1 MRAIITTQNVDVT
14 YNFGKSNE
22 FKALKDVSC
31 EIASREYIIF
41 FGPSGCGKS
50 TLLYAIFG
58 VLEPSAGEIIVKGDS
73 IYRYEPMDLVMY
85 QRKTMGIM
93 YQSFNLIPSLTV
105 LDNVQLPLIFAGLP
119 TTIRERKAMELLDRF
134 GIAHVAHKRPGL
146 LSGGQQQRVSVAR
159 SLVND
164 PEILIAD
171 EPVGNLDF
179 VSAEAVMNTLEE
191 INIKDK
197 KTVLLVTHDAK
208 YLPYA
213 HRVFYLDYGRIDRIV
228 PNPEKR
234 QIIKVRPGETIV
246 TEIEQLARIYPYDT
260 PEQLRVKSLINFLT
274 QNLSFDQIV
283 RLEKMTQHVI
293 EGMLSEEQFGTLLTT
308 DFEKGGC
315 GIKPKQ
321 AQEMTKRMFQ
331 VLNESKDVIR
341 FRRVNHDQ
349 NTVDLARFE
358 LIKNLHRYMTNEC
371 KVEPDSQRLERLT
384 KMVTSRVY
392 GYISREE
399 FHRQLRLSEEDGGG
413 GFDIYL
419 AADLS
424 RYLEKLIAQG
434 VSHFQQ
440 HQEAKPDTGNI
451 HAEQAKK
458 FEELDKGLFWKL
470 THILQRHKKDSMS
483 PVRDHK

>member
-1 MRAIITTQNVDVT
+1 MRSIITTENVDVT
-14 YNFGKSNE
+14 YNAGKSNE
-22 FKALKDVSC
+22 FKALVNVNI
-31 EIASREYIIF
+31 EIAAREYIIF

-58 VLEPSAGEIIVKGDS
+58 VLAPTSGRVVVKGDS
-73 IYRYEPMDLVMY
+73 VYDYAPMDLVLY

-105 LDNVQLPLIFAGLP
+105 LDNVQLPLIFAGFP
-119 TTIRERKAMELLDRF
+119 PSVRERRAMDLLDRF

-191 INIKDK
+191 INKRDK

-213 HRVFYLDYGRIDRIV
+213 HRVFYLDYGKVDRIV

-234 QIIKVRPGETIV
+234 QIIKIRPGETIV
-246 TEIEQLARIYPYDT
+246 TEIEQLARIYPYDS
-260 PEQLRVKSLINFLT
+260 PEQLRVKSLINLLT

-293 EGMLSEEQFGTLLTT
+293 SGVLSEEQFGAVLTT
-308 DFEKGGC
+308 DYDQGGC
-315 GIKPKQ
+315 GIKPDQ
-321 AQEMTKRMFQ
+321 AAEMTRRMFQ
-331 VLNESKDVIR
+331 VLDQSKDVIR
-341 FRRVNHDQ
+341 FRRMGQGQD
-349 NTVDLARFE
+349 TIDLARLE
-358 LIKNLHRYMTNEC
+358 LVKHLREHMIVEC
-371 KVEPDSQRLERLT
+371 KVEPDSQLLDRLM
-384 KMVTSRVY
+384 KMVTTRVY
-392 GYISREE
+392 GYITREE
-399 FHRQLRLSEEDGGG
+399 LHRQLRLAEGEGGA

-434 VSHFQQ
+434 VSHFSQ
-440 HQEAKPDTGNI
+440 HQEAHPDATNL
-451 HAEQAKK
+451 HAQQAKK
-458 FEELDKGLFWKL
+458 FEEMDKGILWKL
-470 THILQRHKKDSMS
+470 MHLVGGKKGAS
-483 PVRDHK
+483 KK

>member
-1 MRAIITTQNVDVT
+1 MRSIITTKDVDVT
-14 YNFGKSNE
+14 YNNGKSNE
-22 FKALKDVSC
+22 FKALKGVTC
-31 EIASREYIIF
+31 EIAAREYIIF

-50 TLLYAIFG
+50 TLLYSIFG
-58 VLEPSAGEIIVKGDS
+58 VLEPSAGEVLVKGDS
-73 IYRYEPMDLVMY
+73 IYKYEAMELVMY

-119 TTIRERKAMELLDRF
+119 PSIRERTAMELLDRF

-191 INIKDK
+191 INQNDK

-213 HRVFYLDYGRIDRIV
+213 HRVFYLDYGKIDRIV

-234 QIIKVRPGETIV
+234 QVIKVRPGETIV

-260 PEQLRVKSLINFLT
+260 PEQLRLKSLINFLT

-283 RLEKMTQHVI
+283 RLEKMTQNVI
-293 EGMLSEEQFGTLLTT
+293 EGVFSEQQFKSILTEDYDT
-308 DFEKGGC
+308 GGC

-321 AQEMTKRMFQ
+321 AEEMAERMFQ
-331 VLNESKDVIR
+331 VLKQSQDIVR
-341 FRRVNHDQ
+341 FRRVSRGQ
-349 NTVDLARFE
+349 NTIDLARLD
-358 LIKNLHRYMTNEC
+358 LIKNIHAHMINEFNI
-371 KVEPDSQRLERLT
+371 EPDSTLLEQLT
-384 KMVTSRVY
+384 KMVTVRVY
-392 GYISREE
+392 GYITREE
-399 FHRQLRLSEEDGGG
+399 FHRQLRMPADEGGG
-413 GFDIYL
+413 GFDIYM

-440 HQEAKPDTGNI
+440 HQEAKPDETSL
-451 HAEQAKK
+451 HAKQTKK
-458 FEELDKGLFWKL
+458 FEDMDKSMLWKIM
-470 THILQRHKKDSMS
+470 HFVQYRKSKKIAQE
-483 PVRDHK
+483 V

>member
-1 MRAIITTQNVDVT
+1 MRSIITTKNVDVT
-14 YNFGKSNE
+14 YNLGKSNE
-22 FKALKDVSC
+22 FRALKGVTC
-31 EIASREYIIF
+31 EIAPREYIIF

-50 TLLYAIFG
+50 TLLYSIFG
-58 VLEPSAGEIIVKGDS
+58 ILEPSAGEVLVKGDS
-73 IYRYEPMDLVMY
+73 IYKYEPMDLVMY

-105 LDNVQLPLIFAGLP
+105 LDNVQLPLIFAGFP
-119 TTIRERKAMELLDRF
+119 TITRERKAMELLERF
-134 GIAHVAHKRPGL
+134 GIQHVAHKRPGL

-191 INIKDK
+191 INLNDK

-213 HRVFYLDYGRIDRIV
+213 HRVFYLDYGEIDRIV
-228 PNPEKR
+228 PNPEKK

-246 TEIEQLARIYPYDT
+246 TEIEQLARIYPYDS
-260 PEQLRVKSLINFLT
+260 PEQLRVKSLINLLT

-283 RLEKMTQHVI
+283 RLEKFTQHVI
-293 EGMLSEEQFGTLLTT
+293 EGMLSEEQFGALLTT
-308 DFEKGGC
+308 DYEKGGC

-321 AQEMTKRMFQ
+321 ASEMTTRMFQ
-331 VLNESKDVIR
+331 VLKQSQDVIR
-341 FRRVNHDQ
+341 FRRVSRGK
-349 NTVDLARFE
+349 NTVDLARLD
-358 LIKNLHRYMTNEC
+358 LIKSIHAYLIQEC
-371 KVEPDSQRLERLT
+371 NVEKDSILLERLT
-384 KMVTSRVY
+384 KMVTTRVF
-392 GYISREE
+392 GYITREE
-399 FHRQLRLSEEDGGG
+399 FHRQLRLSEDDGGA

-419 AADLS
+419 AADVS

-440 HQEAKPDTGNI
+440 HQESTPDEKNI
-451 HAEQAKK
+451 HTAQSKK
-458 FEELDKGLFWKL
+458 FEDMEKGLLWKV
-470 THILQRHKKDSMS
+470 THLFKK
-483 PVRDHK
+483 HEEKK

>member
-1 MRAIITTQNVDVT
+1 MRSIIKTKNVDVT
-14 YNFGKSNE
+14 YNLGKSNE
-22 FKALKDVSC
+22 FKALKGVTCD
-31 EIASREYIIF
+31 IAAREYIIF

-50 TLLYAIFG
+50 TLLYSIFG
-58 VLEPSAGEIIVKGDS
+58 VLEPSAGEVLVKGDS
-73 IYRYEPMDLVMY
+73 IYKYEPMELVMY

-105 LDNVQLPLIFAGLP
+105 LDNVQLPLIFAGFP
-119 TTIRERKAMELLDRF
+119 ASVRERRAMELLDRF

-191 INIKDK
+191 INRNDK

-213 HRVFYLDYGRIDRIV
+213 HRVFYLDYGKIDRIV

-293 EGMLSEEQFGTLLTT
+293 EGVLSEEQFKSLLTT
-308 DFEKGGC
+308 DYEKGGC

-321 AQEMTKRMFQ
+321 AEEMTKRMFQ
-331 VLNESKDVIR
+331 VLNQSKDVIR
-341 FRRVNHDQ
+341 FRRVSRDQ
-349 NTVDLARFE
+349 NTVDLARRD
-358 LIKNLHRYMTNEC
+358 LIKNIYSYMVSEYNL
-371 KVEPDSQRLERLT
+371 KPDSKLLEILT
-384 KMVTSRVY
+384 KMVTARVY
-392 GYISREE
+392 GYITREE
-399 FHRQLRLSEEDGGG
+399 FHRQLRLPKDEGGG

-440 HQEAKPDTGNI
+440 HQEARPDETSL
-451 HAEQAKK
+451 HAKQAKK
-458 FEELDKGLFWKL
+458 FEEMDKGILFRIMHVFSKNN
-470 THILQRHKKDSMS
+470 KK
-483 PVRDHK
+483 

>member
-1 MRAIITTQNVDVT
+1 MRAIISTKNVDVT

-22 FKALKDVSC
+22 FRALINVSC
-31 EIASREYIIF
+31 EIAPREYIIF

-50 TLLYAIFG
+50 TLLYSIFG
-58 VLEPSAGEIIVKGDS
+58 VLEPSSGEVIVKGDS
-73 IYRYEPMDLVMY
+73 IYKYSSMELVMY

-119 TTIRERKAMELLDRF
+119 PSTRERTAMELLDRF

-179 VSAEAVMNTLEE
+179 VSAEAVMNTLQE
-191 INIKDK
+191 INMNDK

-213 HRVFYLDYGRIDRIV
+213 HRVFYLDYGKIDRIV

-234 QIIKVRPGETIV
+234 QVIKLRPGETIV
-246 TEIEQLARIYPYDT
+246 TEIEQLSRIYPYDS
-260 PEQLRVKSLINFLT
+260 PDQLRVKSLINFLT

-293 EGMLSEEQFGTLLTT
+293 EGVLSEEQFGAILTT
-308 DFEKGGC
+308 DYEQGGC
-315 GIKPKQ
+315 GIKPQQ
-321 AQEMTKRMFQ
+321 AEEMTRRMFQ
-331 VLNESKDVIR
+331 VLSQSKDIIR
-341 FRRVNHDQ
+341 FRRVSRDQ
-349 NTVDLARFE
+349 NTVDLARLD
-358 LIKNLHRYMTNEC
+358 LIKNIHEYMVTEC
-371 KVEPDSQRLERLT
+371 MVEPDSKLLERLT

-392 GYISREE
+392 GYITREE
-399 FHRQLRLSEEDGGG
+399 FHDQLRMREDEGGG

-440 HQEAKPDTGNI
+440 HQEAKPDSTNL
-451 HAEQAKK
+451 HAQQAKK
-458 FEELDKGLFWKL
+458 FEEMDKGMLWK
-470 THILQRHKKDSMS
+470 ILHHFSKNKK
-483 PVRDHK
+483 

>member
-1 MRAIITTQNVDVT
+1 MRSIISTKNVDVT

-22 FKALKDVSC
+22 FRALKDVTC
-31 EIASREYIIF
+31 EIANREYIIF

-50 TLLYAIFG
+50 TLLYSIFG
-58 VLEPSAGEIIVKGDS
+58 VLEPSSGEVIVKGDS
-73 IYRYEPMDLVMY
+73 IYKFEPMDLVMY

-105 LDNVQLPLIFAGLP
+105 LDNVQLPLIFAGFP
-119 TTIRERKAMELLDRF
+119 PITRERRAMDLLDRF

-191 INIKDK
+191 INRNDK

-213 HRVFYLDYGRIDRIV
+213 HRVFYLDYGKIDRIV

-234 QIIKVRPGETIV
+234 QIIKIRPGESIV
-246 TEIEQLARIYPYDT
+246 TEIEQLARIYPYDS

-293 EGMLSEEQFGTLLTT
+293 EGVLSEDQFGALLTT
-308 DFEKGGC
+308 DYQKGGC

-321 AQEMTKRMFQ
+321 AQDMTRRMFQ
-331 VLNESKDVIR
+331 VLEQSKDIIR
-341 FRRVNHDQ
+341 FRRAANNQ
-349 NTVDLARFE
+349 NIVDLARFD
-358 LIKNLHRYMTNEC
+358 LVKNIHSFMVEEC
-371 KVEPDSQRLERLT
+371 KVEPDSQLLEILT
-384 KMVTSRVY
+384 KMVTTRVF
-392 GYISREE
+392 GYITREE
-399 FHRQLRLSEEDGGG
+399 FHRQLRLSKSEGGA

-440 HQEAKPDTGNI
+440 HQEAKPDTTSL
-451 HAEQAKK
+451 HAQQAKK
-458 FEELDKGLFWKL
+458 FEEMEKGIFWKL
-470 THILQRHKKDSMS
+470 SHMFTKKE
-483 PVRDHK
+483 KK

>member
-1 MRAIITTQNVDVT
+1 MRDIIHAENVDVR
-14 YNFGKSNE
+14 YNAGKSNE
-22 FKALKDVSC
+22 FQALKGVTCD
-31 EIASREYIIF
+31 IAAREYIIF

-50 TLLYAIFG
+50 TLLYSIFG
-58 VLEPSAGEIIVKGDS
+58 VLEPFAGEVIVKGDS
-73 IYRYEPMDLVMY
+73 IYKYAPMELVMY

-105 LDNVQLPLIFAGLP
+105 LDNVQLPLIFAGFSP
-119 TTIRERKAMELLDRF
+119 SVRERRGMELLDRF

-179 VSAEAVMNTLEE
+179 VSAEAVMNTLEQ
-191 INIKDK
+191 ININDK

-213 HRVFYLDYGRIDRIV
+213 HRVFYLDYGKIDRIV
-228 PNPEKR
+228 VNPEKR
-234 QIIKVRPGETIV
+234 QVKKVRPGETIV
-246 TEIEQLARIYPYDT
+246 TELEQLARIYPYDT
-260 PEQLRVKSLINFLT
+260 PEQLRVKSLVNYLT

-283 RLEKMTQHVI
+283 RLEQMTQHVI
-293 EGMLSEEQFGTLLTT
+293 EGVLNEEQFRNILTT
-308 DFEKGGC
+308 DYRQGGC

-321 AQEMTKRMFQ
+321 ADDMTRRMFQ
-331 VLNESKDVIR
+331 MLEESRDVVR
-341 FRRVNHDQ
+341 FRRVSRGQ
-349 NTVDLARFE
+349 NTIDMARME
-358 LIKNLHRYMTNEC
+358 LIKHIHGYMVEEC
-371 KVEPDSQRLERLT
+371 KVEMDSILLERLT
-384 KMVTSRVY
+384 KMVTNRVY

-399 FHRQLRLSEEDGGG
+399 FHTQLRMSADEGGG
-413 GFDIYL
+413 GFDIYM

-440 HQEAKPDTGNI
+440 HQEAKPDSTNL
-451 HAEQAKK
+451 HAAQAKK
-458 FEELDKGLFWKL
+458 FEELSKSPIARLLAKFK
-470 THILQRHKKDSMS
+470 HKDATKS
-483 PVRDHK
+483 

>member
-1 MRAIITTQNVDVT
+1 MKSIIQTKDVDVT
-14 YNFGKSNE
+14 YNYGKSNE
-22 FKALKDVSC
+22 FKALKGVTC
-31 EIASREYIIF
+31 EIAAREYIIF

-50 TLLYAIFG
+50 TLLYSIFG
-58 VLEPSAGEIIVKGDS
+58 VLEPSAGEVLVKGDS
-73 IYRYEPMDLVMY
+73 IYKYAPMELVMY

-93 YQSFNLIPSLTV
+93 YQSFNLIMSLTV
-105 LDNVQLPLIFAGLP
+105 LDNVQLPLIFAGFP
-119 TTIRERKAMELLDRF
+119 PSTRERRAMDLLDRF

-191 INIKDK
+191 INQNDK

-213 HRVFYLDYGRIDRIV
+213 HRVFYLDYGKIDRIV

-274 QNLSFDQIV
+274 QDLSFDQIV

-293 EGMLSEEQFGTLLTT
+293 EGVFSEGHFRELLIE
-308 DFEKGGC
+308 DYQKGGC
-315 GIKPKQ
+315 GIKPKE
-321 AQEMTKRMFQ
+321 ADKMTKRMYQ
-331 VLNESKDVIR
+331 ILDQSKDVIR
-341 FRRVNHDQ
+341 FRRRSMGK
-349 NTVDLARFE
+349 NTVDLARLD
-358 LIKNLHRYMTNEC
+358 LIKHIHSYIVAEF
-371 KVEPDSQRLERLT
+371 KIEPDSKLMERLT
-384 KMVTSRVY
+384 KMVTVRVY
-392 GYISREE
+392 GYITREE
-399 FHRQLRLSEEDGGG
+399 FHRQLRMSRDDGGA

-419 AADLS
+419 AAELS

-440 HQEAKPDTGNI
+440 HQEAKPDETSL
-451 HAEQAKK
+451 HAKQAKK
-458 FEELDKGLFWKL
+458 FEEMDKGMLYKIANIFS
-470 THILQRHKKDSMS
+470 KK
-483 PVRDHK
+483 KKK

>member
-1 MRAIITTQNVDVT
+1 MRAIIQTQDVDVT
-14 YNFGKSNE
+14 YNLGKSNE
-22 FKALKDVSC
+22 FKALKGVTC
-31 EIASREYIIF
+31 EIAAREYIIF

-50 TLLYAIFG
+50 TLLYSIFG
-58 VLEPSAGEIIVKGDS
+58 VLEPSAGDVIVKGDS
-73 IYRYEPMDLVMY
+73 IYRYEPMELVLY

-93 YQSFNLIPSLTV
+93 YQQFNLIPSLTV
-105 LDNVQLPLIFAGLP
+105 MDNVALPLIFSGFTA
-119 TTIRERKAMELLDRF
+119 TVRERRAMDLLERF

-179 VSAEAVMNTLEE
+179 VSAEAVMNTLEQ
-191 INIKDK
+191 INQEDK

-283 RLEKMTQHVI
+283 RLEKLTQHVV
-293 EGMLSEEQFGTLLTT
+293 EGALSEDQFRALLTT
-308 DFEKGGC
+308 DYEQGGC

-321 AQEMTKRMFQ
+321 AGDMATRMFQ
-331 VLNESKDVIR
+331 VLEQSKDVVR
-341 FRRVNHDQ
+341 FRRVTRDE
-349 NTVDLARFE
+349 NTIDFE
-358 LIKNLHRYMTNEC
+358 RRKLIKHLHKYLIYEFHI
-371 KVEPDSQRLERLT
+371 EPDSRLLERLT
-384 KMVTSRVY
+384 KMITTRVY
-392 GYISREE
+392 GYITREE
-399 FHRQLRLSEEDGGG
+399 FHRQLRLAEDEGGA

-419 AADLS
+419 AADIS

-440 HQEAKPDTGNI
+440 HQESKPEGTNI
-451 HAEQAKK
+451 HAQQAKK
-458 FEELDKGLFWKL
+458 FEQMDKSLLYKL
-470 THILQRHKKDSMS
+470 THLLHHKK
-483 PVRDHK
+483 

>member
-1 MRAIITTQNVDVT
+1 MRSIITTKNVDVT

-22 FKALKDVSC
+22 FRALKDVTC
-31 EIASREYIIF
+31 EIAAREYIIF
-41 FGPSGCGKS
+41 FGPSGGGKS
-50 TLLYAIFG
+50 TLLYSIFG
-58 VLEPSAGEIIVKGDS
+58 VLEPSSGEVIVKGDS
-73 IYRYEPMDLVMY
+73 IYKFEPMDLVMY

-105 LDNVQLPLIFAGLP
+105 LDNVQLPLIFAGFP
-119 TTIRERKAMELLDRF
+119 PITRERRAMDLLDRF

-191 INIKDK
+191 INRNDK

-213 HRVFYLDYGRIDRIV
+213 HRVFYLDYGKIDRIV

-234 QIIKVRPGETIV
+234 QIIKIRPGESIV
-246 TEIEQLARIYPYDT
+246 TEIEQLARIYPYDS

-293 EGMLSEEQFGTLLTT
+293 EGVLSEDQFGALLTT
-308 DFEKGGC
+308 DYQKGGC

-321 AQEMTKRMFQ
+321 AQDMTRRMFQ
-331 VLNESKDVIR
+331 VLEQSKDVIR
-341 FRRVNHDQ
+341 FRRAANNQ
-349 NTVDLARFE
+349 NIVDLARFD
-358 LIKNLHRYMTNEC
+358 LVKNIHMFMVEEC
-371 KVEPDSQRLERLT
+371 KVEPDSQLLEVLT
-384 KMVTSRVY
+384 KMVTTRVF
-392 GYISREE
+392 GYITREE
-399 FHRQLRLSEEDGGG
+399 FHRQLRLAKSEGGG

-440 HQEAKPDTGNI
+440 HQEAKPDTTSL
-451 HAEQAKK
+451 HAQQAKK
-458 FEELDKGLFWKL
+458 FEEMEKGFFDKLAHLF
-470 THILQRHKKDSMS
+470 TKKEKGEMTEVPD
-483 PVRDHK
+483 

>member
-1 MRAIITTQNVDVT
+1 MRSIISTKNVDVT

-22 FKALKDVSC
+22 FRALKDVTC
-31 EIASREYIIF
+31 EIANREYIIF

-50 TLLYAIFG
+50 TLLYSIFG
-58 VLEPSAGEIIVKGDS
+58 VLEPSSGEVIVKGDS
-73 IYRYEPMDLVMY
+73 IYKFEPMDLVMY

-105 LDNVQLPLIFAGLP
+105 LDNVQLPLIFAGFP
-119 TTIRERKAMELLDRF
+119 PITRERRAMDLLDRF

-191 INIKDK
+191 INRNDK

-213 HRVFYLDYGRIDRIV
+213 HRVFYLDYGKIDRIV

-234 QIIKVRPGETIV
+234 QIIKIRPGESIV
-246 TEIEQLARIYPYDT
+246 TEIEQLARIYPYDS

-293 EGMLSEEQFGTLLTT
+293 EGVLSEDQFGALLTT
-308 DFEKGGC
+308 DYQKGGC

-321 AQEMTKRMFQ
+321 AQDMTRRMFQ
-331 VLNESKDVIR
+331 VLEQSKDIIR
-341 FRRVNHDQ
+341 FRRAANNQ
-349 NTVDLARFE
+349 NIVDLARFD
-358 LIKNLHRYMTNEC
+358 LVKNIHAFMVEEC
-371 KVEPDSQRLERLT
+371 KVEPDSQLLEVLT
-384 KMVTSRVY
+384 KMVTTRVF
-392 GYISREE
+392 GYITREE
-399 FHRQLRLSEEDGGG
+399 FHRQLRLAKSEGGA

-440 HQEAKPDTGNI
+440 HQEAKPDTTSL
-451 HAEQAKK
+451 HAQQAKK
-458 FEELDKGLFWKL
+458 FEEMEKGVFWKL
-470 THILQRHKKDSMS
+470 SHLFTKK
-483 PVRDHK
+483 KNK

>member
-1 MRAIITTQNVDVT
+1 MRSIIQTKDVDVT
-14 YNFGKSNE
+14 YNNGKSNE
-22 FKALKDVSC
+22 FKALKGVTC
-31 EIASREYIIF
+31 EIAAREYIIF

-50 TLLYAIFG
+50 TLLYSIFG
-58 VLEPSAGEIIVKGDS
+58 VLEPSSGDVIVKGDS
-73 IYRYEPMDLVMY
+73 IYKYEPMDLVMY

-105 LDNVQLPLIFAGLP
+105 LDNVQLPLIFAGFP
-119 TTIRERKAMELLDRF
+119 PSTRERTAMDLLDRF

-179 VSAEAVMNTLEE
+179 VSAEAVMNTLQE
-191 INIKDK
+191 INMNDK

-246 TEIEQLARIYPYDT
+246 TELEQLARIYPYDS
-260 PEQLRVKSLINFLT
+260 PEQLRVKSIVNFLT
-274 QNLSFDQIV
+274 QNLSYDQIV

-293 EGMLSEEQFGTLLTT
+293 EGVLSKEQFGALMTT
-308 DFEKGGC
+308 DYEAGGC

-321 AQEMTKRMFQ
+321 AKEMTEKMYTILEQ
-331 VLNESKDVIR
+331 SEDVVR
-341 FRRVNHDQ
+341 FRRVSRDQ
-349 NTVDLARFE
+349 NTIDLARLE
-358 LIKNLHRYMTNEC
+358 LIKHIHKYMVEEC
-371 KVEPDSQRLERLT
+371 HVELDSKLLEQLT
-384 KMVTSRVY
+384 KMVTVRVF
-392 GYISREE
+392 GYITREE
-399 FHRQLRLSEEDGGG
+399 FHRQLRMPADEGGG

-440 HQEAKPDTGNI
+440 HQEARPDATNL
-451 HAEQAKK
+451 HAQQAKK
-458 FEELDKGLFWKL
+458 FEDMDKGILSKL
-470 THILQRHKKDSMS
+470 THLFSKKKEKGD
-483 PVRDHK
+483 KK

>member
-1 MRAIITTQNVDVT
+1 MRSIIQTKDVDVT
-14 YNFGKSNE
+14 YNAGKTNE
-22 FKALKDVSC
+22 FKALKGVTC
-31 EIASREYIIF
+31 EIAAREYIIF

-50 TLLYAIFG
+50 TLLYSIFG
-58 VLEPSAGEIIVKGDS
+58 VLEPTAGKVIVKGDS
-73 IYRYEPMDLVMY
+73 VYDYSSMELVYY

-105 LDNVQLPLIFAGLP
+105 LDNVQLPLIFAGFP
-119 TTIRERKAMELLDRF
+119 PSTRERRAMELLDRF
-134 GIAHVAHKRPGL
+134 GIAHVAHKRPAL

-171 EPVGNLDF
+171 EPVGNLDA

-191 INIKDK
+191 INQHDK

-293 EGMLSEEQFGTLLTT
+293 EGVLSEDQFRAILVT
-308 DFEKGGC
+308 DYNQGGC

-321 AQEMTKRMFQ
+321 ADEMTRRMYQ
-331 VLNESKDVIR
+331 VLDQSQEVVR
-341 FRRVNHDQ
+341 FRRVSRNELH
-349 NTVDLARFE
+349 VDLERKE
-358 LIKNLHRYMTNEC
+358 LIKHIHAFMIGEYHLES
-371 KVEPDSQRLERLT
+371 DSQLTEVLT
-384 KMVTSRVY
+384 KMVSARVF
-392 GYISREE
+392 GYITREE
-399 FHRQLRLSEEDGGG
+399 FHRQLRMPTEDGGG
-413 GFDIYL
+413 GFDIYT

-434 VSHFQQ
+434 VSHFSQ
-440 HQEAKPDTGNI
+440 HQEAKPDSTNL
-451 HAEQAKK
+451 HAQQAKK
-458 FEELDKGLFWKL
+458 FEEQDKGLIHRIAGML
-470 THILQRHKKDSMS
+470 HHKKE
-483 PVRDHK
+483 KA

>member
-1 MRAIITTQNVDVT
+1 MRSIITTKNVDVT
-14 YNFGKSNE
+14 YNLGKSNE
-22 FKALKDVSC
+22 FKALKGITC
-31 EIASREYIIF
+31 EIAAREYIIF

-50 TLLYAIFG
+50 TLLYSIFG
-58 VLEPSAGEIIVKGDS
+58 ILEPSAGEVLVKGDS
-73 IYRYEPMDLVMY
+73 IYKYEPMDLVMY

-119 TTIRERKAMELLDRF
+119 TTTRERKAMELLDRF
-134 GIAHVAHKRPGL
+134 GIDHVAHKRPGL

-191 INIKDK
+191 INLNDK

-213 HRVFYLDYGRIDRIV
+213 HRTFYLDYGEIDRIV

-246 TEIEQLARIYPYDT
+246 TEIEQLARIYPYDS
-260 PEQLRVKSLINFLT
+260 PEQLRVKSIINFLT

-293 EGMLSEEQFGTLLTT
+293 EGVFSEDQFRSLLTT

-321 AQEMTKRMFQ
+321 ASEMTNRMFQ
-331 VLNESKDVIR
+331 VLRQSQDIIR
-341 FRRVNHDQ
+341 FRRASRDQ
-349 NTVDLARFE
+349 NTIDLARLD
-358 LIKNLHRYMTNEC
+358 LIKNIHQHMVHEC
-371 KVEPDSQRLERLT
+371 NVEADSQLLERLT
-384 KMVTSRVY
+384 KMVTSRVF
-392 GYISREE
+392 GYITREE
-399 FHRQLRLSEEDGGG
+399 FHQQLRLPEDEGGG

-440 HQEAKPDTGNI
+440 HQEAKPDDSNI
-451 HAEQAKK
+451 HKKQSQK
-458 FEELDKGLFWKL
+458 FEEMEKGLLWKIMHMFNKHEK
-470 THILQRHKKDSMS
+470 TEIK
-483 PVRDHK
+483 

>member
-1 MRAIITTQNVDVT
+1 MRSIITTEKVDVT
-14 YNFGKSNE
+14 YNPGQSNE
-22 FKALKDVSC
+22 FKALVNINI

-50 TLLYAIFG
+50 TLLYSIFG
-58 VLEPSAGEIIVKGDS
+58 VLAPTAGRVLVKGDS
-73 IYRYEPMDLVMY
+73 IYDFTPMDFVMY

-105 LDNVQLPLIFAGLP
+105 LDNVQLPLIFAGFSP
-119 TTIRERKAMELLDRF
+119 AVRERRAMELLERY
-134 GIAHVAHKRPGL
+134 GIAHVAHKRPSL

-171 EPVGNLDF
+171 EPVGNLDA

-191 INIKDK
+191 INIRDK

-213 HRVFYLDYGRIDRIV
+213 HRVFYLDYGRVDRIV

-246 TEIEQLARIYPYDT
+246 TEIEQLARIYPYDS
-260 PEQLRVKSLINFLT
+260 PDQLRVKSLINFLT

-283 RLEKMTQHVI
+283 RLEKFTQHVI
-293 EGMLSEEQFGTLLTT
+293 EGKLSEEQFKHLLTT
-308 DFEKGGC
+308 DYDEGGC

-321 AQEMTKRMFQ
+321 SDEMTKKMYQ
-331 VLNESKDVIR
+331 VLEQSHDIVR
-341 FRRVNHDQ
+341 FRRGARGAETIDMV
-349 NTVDLARFE
+349 RFE
-358 LIKNLHRYMTNEC
+358 LIKHIHGYMVNEY
-371 KVEPDSQRLERLT
+371 KIEPDSQLLEQLT
-384 KMVTSRVY
+384 KMVTNRVY
-392 GYISREE
+392 GYITRED
-399 FHRQLRLSEEDGGG
+399 FHRQLRLSREDGGG
-413 GFDIYL
+413 GFDIYM

-434 VSHFQQ
+434 VSHFS
-440 HQEAKPDTGNI
+440 QEQAAKPDSTNL
-451 HAEQAKK
+451 HAQQAKK
-458 FEELDKGLFWKL
+458 FEEMDKGLFYKL
-470 THILQRHKKDSMS
+470 THLLHKTKS
-483 PVRDHK
+483 

>member
-1 MRAIITTQNVDVT
+1 MRAIITTKNVDVT
-14 YNFGKSNE
+14 YNHGKSNE
-22 FKALKDVSC
+22 FKALKDVTC

-58 VLEPSAGEIIVKGDS
+58 VLEPTAGEIIVKGDS
-73 IYRYEPMDLVMY
+73 IYKYEPMDLVMY

-119 TTIRERKAMELLDRF
+119 TTVRERKAMELLDRF
-134 GIAHVAHKRPGL
+134 GISHVAHKRPGL

-191 INIKDK
+191 INIQDK

-213 HRVFYLDYGRIDRIV
+213 HRVFYLDYGKIDRIV

-246 TEIEQLARIYPYDT
+246 TEIEQLARIYPYDS

-293 EGMLSEEQFGTLLTT
+293 EGVLSEEQFGAILTT
-308 DFEKGGC
+308 DYEKGGC

-321 AQEMTKRMFQ
+321 ADEMTKKMFQ
-331 VLNESKDVIR
+331 VLSQSKDVVR
-341 FRRVNHDQ
+341 FRRVTRDQ
-349 NTVDLARFE
+349 NTIDLVRFE
-358 LIKNLHRYMTNEC
+358 LVKNLHSYMVEEC
-371 KVEPDSQRLERLT
+371 NVEPDSQLLERLT

-399 FHRQLRLSEEDGGG
+399 FHRQLRLSESEGGG

-440 HQEAKPDTGNI
+440 HQEAKPDATNL

-458 FEELDKGLFWKL
+458 FEEMDKGLFGTL
-470 THILQRHKKDSMS
+470 TELLHRNKK
-483 PVRDHK
+483 K

>member
-1 MRAIITTQNVDVT
+1 MRSIITTENVDVT
-14 YNFGKSNE
+14 YNYGKSNE
-22 FKALKDVSC
+22 FKALKDVTC
-31 EIASREYIIF
+31 EIAAREYIIF

-50 TLLYAIFG
+50 TLLYSIFG
-58 VLEPSAGEIIVKGDS
+58 VLEPSAGEVHVKGDS
-73 IYRYEPMDLVMY
+73 IYKYEPMELVMY

-93 YQSFNLIPSLTV
+93 YQSFNLIMSLTV
-105 LDNVQLPLIFAGLP
+105 LDNVQLPLIFAGFSP
-119 TTIRERKAMELLDRF
+119 SVRERRAMELLDRF

-179 VSAEAVMNTLEE
+179 VSAEAVMNTLEG
-191 INIKDK
+191 INRNDK

-213 HRVFYLDYGRIDRIV
+213 HRTFYLDYGRIDRIV

-246 TEIEQLARIYPYDT
+246 TEIEQLARIYPYDS

-274 QNLSFDQIV
+274 QNLSFDQVV

-293 EGMLSEEQFGTLLTT
+293 EGILSEEQLASALTS
-308 DFEKGGC
+308 DYEKGGC

-321 AQEMTKRMFQ
+321 AAEMTKRMFQ
-331 VLNESKDVIR
+331 ILEQSKDVIR
-341 FRRVNHDQ
+341 FRRSSRDQDTVN
-349 NTVDLARFE
+349 LARFD
-358 LIKNLHRYMTNEC
+358 LIKNIHAYMVEEC
-371 KVEPDSQRLERLT
+371 KVEADSQLLERLT
-384 KMVTSRVY
+384 KMVTVRVY
-392 GYISREE
+392 GYITRQE
-399 FHRQLRLSEEDGGG
+399 FHRQLRLSKSDGGA
-413 GFDIYL
+413 GFDIYF

-440 HQEAKPDTGNI
+440 HQEAKPDETSI
-451 HAEQAKK
+451 HAKQAKK
-458 FEELDKGLFWKL
+458 FEDMDKSMFYKL
-470 THILQRHKKDSMS
+470 THLLHRNKDK
-483 PVRDHK
+483 V

>member
-1 MRAIITTQNVDVT
+1 MRNIIVTKDVDVT
-14 YNFGKSNE
+14 YNLGQSNE
-22 FKALKDVSC
+22 FKALDKVSA
-31 EIASREYIIF
+31 EIAAREYIIF

-58 VLEPSAGEIIVKGDS
+58 VLAPSSGDVIVKGDS
-73 IYRYEPMDLVMY
+73 IYKYSPMDLVMY

-93 YQSFNLIPSLTV
+93 YQSFNLIMSLTV
-105 LDNVQLPLIFAGLP
+105 LDNVQLPLIFAGLQP
-119 TTIRERKAMELLDRF
+119 SVRERRAMELLERF

-191 INIKDK
+191 INLRDK

-213 HRVFYLDYGRIDRIV
+213 HRVFYMDYGRLDRIV
-228 PNPEKR
+228 VNPEKA
-234 QIIKVRPGETIV
+234 QIKKVRPGETIV

-260 PEQLRVKSLINFLT
+260 PEQLRVKSIINFLT

-283 RLEKMTQHVI
+283 RLEKMTEHAI
-293 EGMLSEEQFGTLLTT
+293 SGILSEEQFRTILTT
-308 DFEKGGC
+308 DYERGGC
-315 GIKPKQ
+315 GIKPRQ
-321 AQEMTKRMFQ
+321 ADEMTNRMFQ
-331 VLNESKDVIR
+331 VLTQSHDVLR
-341 FRRVNHDQ
+341 FRRGGT
-349 NTVDLARFE
+349 NTQAVDLARVE
-358 LIKNLHRYMTNEC
+358 LVKKLHAFVVSEFSIQ
-371 KVEPDSQRLERLT
+371 PDTQLLDRLT
-384 KMVTSRVY
+384 KMITARVY

-399 FHRQLRLSEEDGGG
+399 LHRQLRLPEDEGGA

-419 AADLS
+419 AADMS

-440 HQEAKPDTGNI
+440 HQEAKPDSTNL
-451 HAEQAKK
+451 HAQQAKK
-458 FEELDKGLFWKL
+458 FEEMDKGLLWKI
-470 THILQRHKKDSMS
+470 THAFHK
-483 PVRDHK
+483 HKEPTH

>member
-1 MRAIITTQNVDVT
+1 MRSIIKTKNVDVT
-14 YNFGKSNE
+14 YNLGKSNE
-22 FKALKDVSC
+22 FKALKGVTCD
-31 EIASREYIIF
+31 IAAREYIIF

-50 TLLYAIFG
+50 TLLYSIFG
-58 VLEPSAGEIIVKGDS
+58 VLEPSAGEVLVKGDS
-73 IYRYEPMDLVMY
+73 IYKYEPMELVMY

-119 TTIRERKAMELLDRF
+119 STVRERRAMELLDRF

-191 INIKDK
+191 INRNDK

-213 HRVFYLDYGRIDRIV
+213 HRVFYLDYGKIDRIV

-246 TEIEQLARIYPYDT
+246 TEIEQLARIYPYDS

-293 EGMLSEEQFGTLLTT
+293 EGVLSESQFGELLTA
-308 DFEKGGC
+308 DYEKGGC

-321 AQEMTKRMFQ
+321 AAEMTKRMFQ
-331 VLNESKDVIR
+331 ILDQSKDVIR
-341 FRRVNHDQ
+341 FRRNSRDQ
-349 NTVDLARFE
+349 NTVDLAKLD
-358 LIKNLHRYMTNEC
+358 LIKHIHSYMIEEC
-371 KVEPDSQRLERLT
+371 NVEVDSKLLEILT
-384 KMVTSRVY
+384 KMVTARVY
-392 GYISREE
+392 GYITREE
-399 FHRQLRLSEEDGGG
+399 FHRQLRLPESEGGG

-440 HQEAKPDTGNI
+440 HQEAKPDETSL
-451 HAEQAKK
+451 HAKQAKK
-458 FEELDKGLFWKL
+458 FEEMDKGLLFKIM
-470 THILQRHKKDSMS
+470 HVFSKQNKK
-483 PVRDHK
+483 

>member
-1 MRAIITTQNVDVT
+1 MRSIITTENVDVT
-14 YNFGKSNE
+14 YNAGQSNE
-22 FKALKDVSC
+22 FKALKDVTC
-31 EIASREYIIF
+31 EIAAREYIIF

-50 TLLYAIFG
+50 TLLYSIFG
-58 VLEPSAGEIIVKGDS
+58 VLEPTAGKVIVKGDS
-73 IYRYEPMDLVMY
+73 VYDYAPMDLVMY

-93 YQSFNLIPSLTV
+93 YQSFNLIPSLSV
-105 LDNVQLPLIFAGLP
+105 LDNVQLPLIFAGFP
-119 TTIRERKAMELLDRF
+119 PSTRERRAMDLLDRF
-134 GIAHVAHKRPGL
+134 GIAHVAHKRPSL

-171 EPVGNLDF
+171 EPVGNLDA
-179 VSAEAVMNTLEE
+179 VSAEAVMNTLDE
-191 INIKDK
+191 INLNDK

-283 RLEKMTQHVI
+283 RLEQMTQRVI
-293 EGMLSEEQFGTLLTT
+293 EGVLSEAQFRGVLVT
-308 DFEKGGC
+308 DYELGGC
-315 GIKPKQ
+315 GIKPQQ
-321 AQEMTKRMFQ
+321 ADMITKRMYQ
-331 VLNESKDVIR
+331 VLLQSGDVVR
-341 FRRVNHDQ
+341 FRRVTRGQD
-349 NTVDLARFE
+349 TIDLVRTD
-358 LIKNLHRYMTNEC
+358 LVKHLHGYLVVEC
-371 KVEPDSQRLERLT
+371 KLDPDSQLIERLT
-384 KMVTSRVY
+384 KMVSARVY
-392 GYISREE
+392 GYITREE
-399 FHRQLRLSEEDGGG
+399 FHRQLRLPAEDGGG

-419 AADLS
+419 ASDIS

-434 VSHFQQ
+434 VSHFAQ
-440 HQEAKPDTGNI
+440 HQEARPDANNL
-451 HAEQAKK
+451 HAQQAKK
-458 FEELDKGLFWKL
+458 FEEQDKGLL
-470 THILQRHKKDSMS
+470 HRLGGLLHHKKAEA
-483 PVRDHK
+483 K

>member
-1 MRAIITTQNVDVT
+1 MRSIITTENVDVT
-14 YNFGKSNE
+14 YNPGKSNE
-22 FKALKDVSC
+22 FKALMNISV
-31 EIASREYIIF
+31 EIAAREYIIF

-50 TLLYAIFG
+50 TLLYSIFG
-58 VLEPSAGEIIVKGDS
+58 VLAPTAGKVVVKGDS
-73 IYRYEPMDLVMY
+73 IYDFAPMDLVMY

-105 LDNVQLPLIFAGLP
+105 LDNVQLPLIFAGYP
-119 TTIRERKAMELLDRF
+119 PSTRERRAMDLLDRF
-134 GIAHVAHKRPGL
+134 GIVHVAHKRPGL

-171 EPVGNLDF
+171 EPVGNLDA

-191 INIKDK
+191 INRNDK

-213 HRVFYLDYGRIDRIV
+213 HRVLYLDYGKIDRIV
-228 PNPEKR
+228 VNPEKV
-234 QIIKVRPGETIV
+234 QIKKTRPGETIV

-274 QNLSFDQIV
+274 QDLSFDQIV

-293 EGMLSEEQFGTLLTT
+293 EGTLSEEQFRTILAA
-308 DFEKGGC
+308 DYEQGGC
-315 GIKPKQ
+315 GIKPQQ
-321 AQEMTKRMFQ
+321 ADEMTKRMYQ
-331 VLNESKDVIR
+331 VLDQSNDVVR
-341 FRRVNHDQ
+341 FRRSAMGENV
-349 NTVDLARFE
+349 VDLGRLD
-358 LIKNLHRYMTNEC
+358 LIKHIQQYMIGEYR
-371 KVEPDSQRLERLT
+371 VEPDSRMLERLT
-384 KMVTSRVY
+384 KMVTNRVY
-392 GYISREE
+392 GYITREE
-399 FHRQLRLSEEDGGG
+399 FHRQLRLPEEEGGA

-434 VSHFQQ
+434 VSHFVQ
-440 HQEAKPDTGNI
+440 HQEAKPDATNL
-451 HAEQAKK
+451 HAAQAKK
-458 FEELDKGLFWKL
+458 FEEQDKGLLQKL
-470 THILQRHKKDSMS
+470 SGILHRGAKK
-483 PVRDHK
+483 

>member
-1 MRAIITTQNVDVT
+1 MRSIIQTKNVDVT
-14 YNFGKSNE
+14 YNYGKSNE
-22 FKALKDVSC
+22 FKALINVTC
-31 EIASREYIIF
+31 EIADREYIIF

-58 VLEPSAGEIIVKGDS
+58 VLEPSSGEVIVKGDS
-73 IYRYEPMDLVMY
+73 IYKFTPMELVMY
-85 QRKTMGIM
+85 QRKIMGIM

-105 LDNVQLPLIFAGLP
+105 LDNVQLPLIFAGFSP
-119 TTIRERKAMELLDRF
+119 ITRERRAMELLDRF

-179 VSAEAVMNTLEE
+179 VSAEAVMNTLQE
-191 INIKDK
+191 INTNDK

-213 HRVFYLDYGRIDRIV
+213 HRVFYLDYGKIDRIV

-246 TEIEQLARIYPYDT
+246 SEIEQLARIYPYDS
-260 PEQLRVKSLINFLT
+260 PEQLRVKSLVNFLT
-274 QNLSFDQIV
+274 QNLSFDQLV
-283 RLEKMTQHVI
+283 RLEKMTQMVI
-293 EGMLSEEQFGTLLTT
+293 EGSLSEDHLRSILNT
-308 DFEKGGC
+308 DYEKGGC

-321 AQEMTKRMFQ
+321 AEEMAHNMFQ
-331 VLNESKDVIR
+331 VLDQSKDVIR
-341 FRRVNHDQ
+341 FRRVQQDQ
-349 NTVDLARFE
+349 NTVDLARFD
-358 LIKNLHRYMTNEC
+358 LIKHIHTHMVQEY
-371 KVEPDSQRLERLT
+371 KVEPDSQLLEKLT

-440 HQEAKPDTGNI
+440 HQEAKPDSTNL
-451 HAEQAKK
+451 HAQQAKR
-458 FEELDKGLFWKL
+458 FEEMDKGMLWRL
-470 THILQRHKKDSMS
+470 THILAKKRKSN
-483 PVRDHK
+483 VL

>member
-1 MRAIITTQNVDVT
+1 MRAIIQTEDVDVT
-14 YNFGKSNE
+14 YNAGKTNE
-22 FKALKDVSC
+22 FKALKGVTCD
-31 EIASREYIIF
+31 IAAREYIIF
-41 FGPSGCGKS
+41 FGPSGAGKS
-50 TLLYAIFG
+50 TLLYSICG
-58 VLEPSAGEIIVKGDS
+58 VLAPTAGKVIVKGDS
-73 IYRYEPMDLVMY
+73 VYDYEPMELVHY

-105 LDNVQLPLIFAGLP
+105 LDNVQLPLIFAGFP
-119 TTIRERKAMELLDRF
+119 PSTRERRAMDLLDRF
-134 GIAHVAHKRPGL
+134 GIAHVAHKRPAL

-171 EPVGNLDF
+171 EPVGNLDA

-191 INIKDK
+191 INEHDK

-213 HRVFYLDYGRIDRIV
+213 HRVFYLDYGKIDRIV

-234 QIIKVRPGETIV
+234 QVIKVRPGETIV

-283 RLEKMTQHVI
+283 RLEQMTQHVI
-293 EGMLSEEQFGTLLTT
+293 EGVLSAEQFRAILVV
-308 DFEKGGC
+308 DFEQGGC

-321 AQEMTKRMFQ
+321 ADEMTRRMFQ
-331 VLNESKDVIR
+331 VLEQSKDVVR
-341 FRRVNHDQ
+341 FRRVHRDQ
-349 NTVDLARFE
+349 NTIDLQRTE
-358 LIKNLHRYMTNEC
+358 LVKNIHAYMVHEY
-371 KVEPDSQRLERLT
+371 KLEPDSRLIEQLT
-384 KMVTSRVY
+384 KMVTVRVY
-392 GYISREE
+392 GYITREE
-399 FHRQLRLSEEDGGG
+399 FHRQLRLPVDEGGG
-413 GFDIYL
+413 GFDIYT

-440 HQEAKPDTGNI
+440 HQEAKPDSTNL
-451 HAEQAKK
+451 HAAQAKK
-458 FEELDKGLFWKL
+458 FEDMDKGGLLGTFKRL
-470 THILQRHKKDSMS
+470 LHLQKK
-483 PVRDHK
+483 REA

>member
-1 MRAIITTQNVDVT
+1 MRSIITTKNVDVT

-22 FKALKDVSC
+22 FKALIDVSC
-31 EIASREYIIF
+31 EIANREYIIF

-50 TLLYAIFG
+50 TLLYSIFG
-58 VLEPSAGEIIVKGDS
+58 VLEPSSGEVIVKGDS
-73 IYRYEPMDLVMY
+73 IYKFEPMELVMY

-119 TTIRERKAMELLDRF
+119 TSTRERTAMDLLDRF
-134 GIAHVAHKRPGL
+134 GIVHVAHKRPGL

-179 VSAEAVMNTLEE
+179 VSAEAVMKTLQE
-191 INIKDK
+191 INMNDK

-213 HRVFYLDYGRIDRIV
+213 HRVFYLDYGKIDRIV

-246 TEIEQLARIYPYDT
+246 TEIEQLARIYPYDS

-293 EGMLSEEQFGTLLTT
+293 EGVLSEEQFGAMLIT
-308 DFEKGGC
+308 DYEKGGC

-321 AQEMTKRMFQ
+321 AGDMTKRMFQ
-331 VLNESKDVIR
+331 VLDQSKDVIR
-341 FRRVNHDQ
+341 FRRVSRDQ
-349 NTVDLARFE
+349 NTIDLVRFD
-358 LIKNLHRYMTNEC
+358 LIKHIHAYMVEEC
-371 KVEPDSQRLERLT
+371 HIEPDSKLLERLT
-384 KMVTSRVY
+384 KMVTTRVY
-392 GYISREE
+392 GYITREE
-399 FHRQLRLSEEDGGG
+399 FHKQLRMREDEGGG

-440 HQEAKPDTGNI
+440 HQEAKPDSTNI
-451 HAEQAKK
+451 HAQQAKK
-458 FEELDKGLFWKL
+458 FEEMNKGLLWKL
-470 THILQRHKKDSMS
+470 MHMFSKEKK
-483 PVRDHK
+483 

>member
-1 MRAIITTQNVDVT
+1 MRSIISTKNVDVT

-22 FKALKDVSC
+22 FKALKDVTC
-31 EIASREYIIF
+31 EIANREYIIF

-50 TLLYAIFG
+50 TLLYSIFG
-58 VLEPSAGEIIVKGDS
+58 VLEPSSGEVIVKGDS
-73 IYRYEPMDLVMY
+73 IYKFEQMELVMY

-119 TTIRERKAMELLDRF
+119 TVTRERQAMDLLDRF

-179 VSAEAVMNTLEE
+179 VSAEAVMNTLQE
-191 INIKDK
+191 INMRDK

-213 HRVFYLDYGRIDRIV
+213 HRVFYLDYGKIDRIV

-234 QIIKVRPGETIV
+234 QVIKVRPGETIV
-246 TEIEQLARIYPYDT
+246 TEIEQLARIYPYDS

-293 EGMLSEEQFGTLLTT
+293 EGVLSEDQFGAILTA
-308 DFEKGGC
+308 DYEKGGC

-321 AQEMTKRMFQ
+321 AQDMTSRMFQ
-331 VLNESKDVIR
+331 ILEQSKDIIR
-341 FRRVNHDQ
+341 FRRASRDQ
-349 NTVDLARFE
+349 NTIDMARFD
-358 LIKNLHRYMTNEC
+358 LIKNIHTYMTVEC
-371 KVEPDSQRLERLT
+371 KVEPDSQLLEKLT
-384 KMVTSRVY
+384 KMVTTRVY
-392 GYISREE
+392 GYITREE
-399 FHRQLRLSEEDGGG
+399 FHRQLRLQTSEGGA

-440 HQEAKPDTGNI
+440 HQEAKPDTTSL
-451 HAEQAKK
+451 HAQQAKK
-458 FEELDKGLFWKL
+458 FEEMEKGLIWKL
-470 THILQRHKKDSMS
+470 MHLLRKKE
-483 PVRDHK
+483 K